1 MRATKAMPVQGA
13 TRLYAM
19 PAPPDKKRG
28 RAESAK
34 SRLKLRPA
42 EPLIIAGED
51 LDFSW
56 YEWQIDALMEDY
68 YAGIPLMEMADR
80 HSRDYREVAIMLM
93 ELAHFG
99 RLEPRDSG
107 IFGRMP

>member
-1 MRATKAMPVQGA
+1 MRATKATPVRGA

-19 PAPPDKKRG
+19 PAAPDKKRG
-28 RAESAK
+28 RAESVK

-56 YEWQIDALMEDY
+56 YERQIEALKEDY
-68 YAGIPLMEMADR
+68 YAGVPLMDIADKQG
-80 HSRDYREVAIMLM
+80 RDYREVAFMLM
-93 ELAHFG
+93 ELAHYG
-99 RLEPRDSG
+99 RLEPRDNG
-107 IFGRMP
+107 VF

>member
-1 MRATKAMPVQGA
+1 MRATKATPVRGA

-19 PAPPDKKRG
+19 PAAPDKRRG
-28 RAESAK
+28 RAESVK

-56 YEWQIDALMEDY
+56 YEWQIEALKEDY
-68 YAGIPLMEMADR
+68 SAGMPLMDIVGR
-80 HSRDYREVAIMLM
+80 LGRDYREVAIMVM
-93 ELAHFG
+93 ELAHYG
-99 RLEPRDSG
+99 RIKPRDG
-107 IFGRMP
+107 GVFGQKP

>member
-1 MRATKAMPVQGA
+1 MRATKATPVRGA

-19 PAPPDKKRG
+19 PAAPDKRRG
-28 RAESAK
+28 RAESVK

-56 YEWQIDALMEDY
+56 YECQVDALKEDY
-68 YAGIPLMEMADR
+68 YAGVPLMEMADR
-80 HSRDYREVAIMLM
+80 QDRDYREVAIMLM

-107 IFGRMP
+107 IF